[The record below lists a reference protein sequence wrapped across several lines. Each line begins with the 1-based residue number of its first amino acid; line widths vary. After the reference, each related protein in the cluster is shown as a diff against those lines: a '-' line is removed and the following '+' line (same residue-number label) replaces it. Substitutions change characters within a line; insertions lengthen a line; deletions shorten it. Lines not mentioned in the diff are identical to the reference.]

1 MTKIQINMKS
11 YLKFLSR
18 NKLYTAIE
26 AVGLA
31 VSLAFVI
38 LIGSYVV
45 QQYEVAHES
54 PQWKRTFVLG
64 TNEFLGLTYWDKE
77 ELEMNIPEVD
87 AATHAAMLWQPIV
100 REGNEP
106 LQCSGMETDA
116 DFFRVFPQYHLVE
129 GSLNDFV
136 SKDDVLIS
144 ESLARKIADQV
155 GNDVKTN
162 GNDIQTTGNDAQ
174 TTGKDAQTTGNDTSV
189 TPGLTGSLIG
199 KVINV
204 DGTDRTI
211 KGVYAD
217 FDGTFFMPYDIITHI
232 SGAWGAGMERNFG
245 SIGNYTTWFR
255 ARDDADAA
263 DVRAKV
269 KALLH
274 KNYDPIWGAEKVDAW
289 KVYRMDEAFFIT
301 GNSNGLTRQGN
312 ARMLRLLTVVVLL
325 LLLSA
330 IFNYVNLSLALTGK
344 RAKEMATRRLLGADK
359 TSILWKY
366 IGESVAF
373 TAVCFGAALLLAD
386 LLVPMMNSLVSTAD
400 PDEMMLGMGDT
411 SVRLSFL
418 LTSGYIVAYLAGI
431 MVLGVINGLLPAV
444 VASRYQPIDVIKG
457 TLRRRNKMVMS
468 KVFIVVQNVLSVFL
482 IALALV
488 MEVQMRHMLT
498 RPMHA
503 ATENL
508 YYIEYSA
515 KNYDAM
521 KLFKDKVEQLPFVTK
536 AGVGRGIPGM
546 INMTMGVKVDEVHR
560 VDMPVILCD
569 STYFKLLGLEVE
581 EDFGHPLVHSL
592 WMSRSAFNAAAVSD
606 TSTVFPRRINM
617 NGAQPEFIGGVVT
630 DFPAR
635 PASEGEIN
643 PNGGVIVTRAE
654 ELHYANCLLIGTTG
668 EDRSYDEAIRQAYRE
683 FRMETSGVEE
693 PAWRYGFV
701 HDIHRKM
708 LAPVQRTLRL
718 VELFAVLAVLISLL
732 GLLAMSTYFA
742 DENTK
747 QIAVRKVFGADVNS
761 ETRRAV
767 RSYMILVGAAC
778 LIGIPPA
785 VWASRL
791 YLERFAY
798 RIEGYGWVFALA
810 VLISLAIA
818 FGTVLWQ
825 TLKAA
830 KTNPSTELKKE

>member
-1 MTKIQINMKS
+1 MKS

-54 PQWKRTFVLG
+54 PDWKRTFVLG

-77 ELEMNIPEVD
+77 ELEMNIPEVE
-87 AATHAAMLWQPIV
+87 AATHVALLWQPLI
-100 REGNEP
+100 REGNEL
-106 LQCSGMETDA
+106 LQCAGMEADA
-116 DFFRVFPQYHLVE
+116 DFFKMFPQYRLVE
-129 GSLNDFV
+129 GRADDFV
-136 SKDDVLIS
+136 GKDDVLIS
-144 ESLARKIADQV
+144 ESLARKIADRV
-155 GNDVKTN
+155 GND
-162 GNDIQTTGNDAQ
+162 A
-174 TTGKDAQTTGNDTSV
+174 SV

-199 KVINV
+199 NTLNV
-204 DGTDRTI
+204 DESDRTI
-211 KGVYAD
+211 KGIFAD

-232 SGAWGAGMERNFG
+232 SGTWAAEQERSFG

-255 ARDDADAA
+255 ARDDADPA

-274 KNYDPIWGAEKVDAW
+274 KNYDAIWSAEKVDSW
-289 KVYRMDEAFFIT
+289 KAYRMDEAFFAT
-301 GNSNGLTRQGN
+301 GILNGLTRQGN
-312 ARMLRLLTVVVLL
+312 AQMLRLLTVVVLL

-330 IFNYVNLSLALTGK
+330 IFNYINLSLALTGK
-344 RAKEMATRRLLGADK
+344 RSKEMATRRLLGADK
-359 TSILWKY
+359 TGILWKY
-366 IGESVAF
+366 IAESVAF
-373 TAVCFGAALLLAD
+373 TAVCFAAALLLAD
-386 LLVPMMNSLVSTAD
+386 LLVPMMNSLVSSGN
-400 PDEMMLGMGDT
+400 PDELMLGIGDT
-411 SVRLSFL
+411 SVRLSFM
-418 LTSGYIVAYLAGI
+418 LTPGYILAYVAGI
-431 MVLGVINGLLPAV
+431 LILGVVNGLLPAI

-457 TLRRRNKMVMS
+457 TLRRRNKMVLS

-515 KNYDAM
+515 QNYDAM
-521 KLFKDKVEQLPFVTK
+521 KLFKDKVERLPFVTK
-536 AGVGRGIPGM
+536 AGVGRGIPGL
-546 INMTMGVKVDEVHR
+546 INMTIGIKVDEDHDI
-560 VDMPVILCD
+560 DMPVIACD
-569 STYFKLLGLEVE
+569 STYFQLLGLEVE

-592 WMSRSAFNAAAVSD
+592 WMSRSAFNAAGVSD
-606 TSTVFPRRINM
+606 TSTVFPRRISM
-617 NGAQPEFIGGVVT
+617 NGVQPEFIGGVVADYPT
-630 DFPAR
+630 R
-635 PASEGEIN
+635 PAAASTQY
-643 PNGGVIVTRAE
+643 PNGGIIVTRTE
-654 ELHYANCLLIGTTG
+654 ELRYLNCLLIGTTG
-668 EDRSYDEAIRQAYRE
+668 EDDSYDKAIRQAYRE
-683 FRMETSGVEE
+683 YRLETSGVEE
-693 PAWRYGFV
+693 PAWRYGFIK
-701 HDIHRKM
+701 DINRKQ
-708 LAPVQRTLRL
+708 LEPVRRTLRL
-718 VELFAVLAVLISLL
+718 VELFAFLAVLISLL

-747 QIAVRKVFGADVNS
+747 QIAVRKVFGSDVTH
-761 ETRRAV
+761 ETWRNV
-767 RSYMILVGAAC
+767 RSYMILVGVAC
-778 LIGIPPA
+778 LIGIPLA
-785 VWASRL
+785 VWAARL

-798 RIEGYGWVFALA
+798 RIEGYGWVFVVA
-810 VLISLAIA
+810 VIISLAIA

-830 KTNPSTELKKE
+830 KTNPAIELKKE

>member
-1 MTKIQINMKS
+1 MKS

-64 TNEFLGLTYWDKE
+64 TSEYLGLTYWDKE
-77 ELEMNIPEVD
+77 ELEMNIPEVH
-87 AATHAAMLWQPIV
+87 AATHVAMLWQPLI
-100 REGNEP
+100 RQGDQ
-106 LQCSGMETDA
+106 LLRCAGMEADA
-116 DFFRVFPQYHLVE
+116 DFFKVFPEYHLVE
-129 GSLNDFV
+129 GSAEDFV
-136 SKDDVLIS
+136 GKEDILIS
-144 ESLARKIADQV
+144 ESLARKL
-155 GNDVKTN
+155 
-162 GNDIQTTGNDAQ
+162 
-174 TTGKDAQTTGNDTSV
+174 SV
-189 TPGLTGSLIG
+189 DGDNLIG

-204 DGTDRTI
+204 DQSNRII
-211 KGVYAD
+211 KGVFAD
-217 FDGTFFMPYDIITHI
+217 FDDTYFMPYDIITHI
-232 SGAWGAGMERNFG
+232 SATWAAEQERNFG

-255 ARDDADAA
+255 AREDADLA

-274 KNYDPIWGAEKVDAW
+274 KNYDAIWSEEKVDSWRA
-289 KVYRMDEAFFIT
+289 YRMDEAFFST

-312 ARMLRLLTVVVLL
+312 TQMLKLLTIVVLL

-344 RAKEMATRRLLGADK
+344 RSKEMATRRLLGADK
-359 TSILWKY
+359 TGILWKY

-386 LLVPMMNSLVSTAD
+386 LLAPMMNSLVSTGD
-400 PDEMMLGMGDT
+400 PDELMLGIDT
-411 SVRLSFL
+411 SVRLSFM
-418 LTSGYIVAYLAGI
+418 LTPGYILAYIAGI
-431 MVLGVINGLLPAV
+431 LLLGTLCGLLPAI
-444 VASRYQPIDVIKG
+444 VASRYEPIDVIKG
-457 TLRRRNKMVMS
+457 TLRRRNKMVLS

-503 ATENL
+503 ASENR

-515 KNYDAM
+515 QNYDMM

-536 AGVGRGIPGM
+536 AGVGRGIPGL
-546 INMTMGVKVDEVHR
+546 INMTMGIKVDEERR

-581 EDFGHPLVHSL
+581 EDFGHPHTHSL

-635 PASEGEIN
+635 PASESSQN

-654 ELHYANCLLIGTTG
+654 ELRYTNCMLIGTTG
-668 EDRSYDEAIRQAYRE
+668 EDDSYDKAIRQAYRE
-683 FRMETSGVEE
+683 YRLETSGVEE

-701 HDIHRKM
+701 RDINRKT
-708 LAPVQRTLRL
+708 LAPVKRTLRL

-747 QIAVRKVFGADVNS
+747 QIAVRKVFGADVSS
-761 ETRRAV
+761 ETWRNV
-767 RSYMILVGAAC
+767 RSYMVLTGIAC
-778 LIGIPPA
+778 VIGIPLA
-785 VWASRL
+785 VWAAMV

-798 RIEGYGWVFALA
+798 RAEGYGWVFIVAA
-810 VLISLAIA
+810 IISLAIA

-830 KTNPSTELKKE
+830 KTNPAIELKKE

>member
-1 MTKIQINMKS
+1 MKS

-64 TNEFLGLTYWDKE
+64 TSEYLGLTYWDK
-77 ELEMNIPEVD
+77 PEVH
-87 AATHAAMLWQPIV
+87 AATHVAMLWQPLI
-100 REGNEP
+100 RQGDQL
-106 LQCSGMETDA
+106 LQCSGMEADA
-116 DFFRVFPQYHLVE
+116 DFFKVFPQYHLVE
-129 GSLNDFV
+129 GSADDFV
-136 SKDDVLIS
+136 GKEDILIS
-144 ESLARKIADQV
+144 ESLARKL
-155 GNDVKTN
+155 
-162 GNDIQTTGNDAQ
+162 
-174 TTGKDAQTTGNDTSV
+174 SV
-189 TPGLTGSLIG
+189 DGDNLIG

-204 DGTDRTI
+204 DQSDRTI
-211 KGVYAD
+211 KGIFAD

-232 SGAWGAGMERNFG
+232 SGTWAAEQERSFG

-255 ARDDADAA
+255 VREDADPA
-263 DVRAKV
+263 DVRNKV
-269 KALLH
+269 SALLH
-274 KNYDPIWGAEKVDAW
+274 KNYDPIWSAEKVNAW
-289 KVYRMDEAFFIT
+289 KAYRMDEAFFTT

-312 ARMLRLLTVVVLL
+312 AQMLRLLTVVVLL

-359 TSILWKY
+359 TGILWKY

-386 LLVPMMNSLVSTAD
+386 LLAPMMNSLVSTGD
-400 PDEMMLGMGDT
+400 PDELMLGIDT
-411 SVRLSFL
+411 SVRLSFM
-418 LTSGYIVAYLAGI
+418 LTPGYILAYIAGI
-431 MVLGVINGLLPAV
+431 LLLGTLCGLLPAI
-444 VASRYQPIDVIKG
+444 VASRYEPIDVIKG
-457 TLRRRNKMVMS
+457 TLRRRNKMVLS

-482 IALALV
+482 IALALL

-503 ATENL
+503 ASENR

-515 KNYDAM
+515 QNYDMM

-536 AGVGRGIPGM
+536 AGVGRGIPGL
-546 INMTMGVKVDEVHR
+546 INMTMGIKVDEEHR

-581 EDFGHPLVHSL
+581 EDFGHPLTHSL

-635 PASEGEIN
+635 PASESSQN

-654 ELHYANCLLIGTTG
+654 ELRYTNCMLIGTTG
-668 EDRSYDEAIRQAYRE
+668 EDDSYDKAIRQAYRE
-683 FRMETSGVEE
+683 YRLETSGVEE

-701 HDIHRKM
+701 RDINRKT
-708 LAPVQRTLRL
+708 LAPVKRTLRL

-747 QIAVRKVFGADVNS
+747 QIAVRKVFGSDVTH
-761 ETRRAV
+761 ETWRNV
-767 RSYMILVGAAC
+767 RSYMVLTGIAC
-778 LIGIPPA
+778 AIGIPLA
-785 VWASRL
+785 VWAARV

-798 RIEGYGWVFALA
+798 RVENYGWVFVVA
-810 VLISLAIA
+810 VIISLAIA
-818 FGTVLWQ
+818 LSPLVPCYG
-825 TLKAA
+825 KR
-830 KTNPSTELKKE
+830 

>member
-1 MTKIQINMKS
+1 MKS

-54 PQWKRTFVLG
+54 PEWKRTFVLG
-64 TNEFLGLTYWDKE
+64 SDDFLGLTYWDKE
-77 ELEMNIPEVD
+77 ELEMNIPEVE
-87 AATHAAMLWQPIV
+87 AATHIALLWQPVIQNG
-100 REGNEP
+100 EESIAANGFEAD
-106 LQCSGMETDA
+106 T
-116 DFFRVFPQYHLVE
+116 DFFRVFPQYRLLE
-129 GSLNDFV
+129 GGLEDFV
-136 SKDDVLIS
+136 GKDDILIS
-144 ESLARKIADQV
+144 ESLARKTGAQI
-155 GNDVKTN
+155 G
-162 GNDIQTTGNDAQ
+162 QTF
-174 TTGKDAQTTGNDTSV
+174 
-189 TPGLTGSLIG
+189 
-199 KVINV
+199 KV
-204 DGTDRTI
+204 DKEDRTV
-211 KGVYAD
+211 KGIFAD
-217 FDGTFFMPYDIITHI
+217 FDGSAFFMPADIITNI
-232 SGAWGAGMERNFG
+232 KRTWAAAQSKEFN

-255 ARDDADAA
+255 VRADADLN

-269 KALLH
+269 QALLH
-274 KNYDPIWGAEKVDAW
+274 KNYDPTWSAERVDKWHA
-289 KVYRMDEAFFIT
+289 YRMDEAFFFT
-301 GNSNGLTRQGN
+301 GSSTGLTRTGN
-312 ARMLRLLTVVVLL
+312 VQMLRLLTVVVLL

-359 TSILWKY
+359 NAILWKY

-373 TAVCFGAALLLAD
+373 TAVCFAAALVLAY
-386 LLVPMMNSLVSTAD
+386 LLVPMMNELVSSSD
-400 PDEMMLGMGDT
+400 PDEVMLGFDS
-411 SVRLSFL
+411 SVRLSFM
-418 LTSGYIVAYLAGI
+418 LTPGYILAYIAGI
-431 MVLGVINGLLPAV
+431 LLLGTLCGLLPAV

-457 TLRRRNKMVMS
+457 TLRRRNKMVLS

-488 MEVQMRHMLT
+488 MEMQMRHMLS
-498 RPMHA
+498 RPIHA
-503 ATENL
+503 AIDNR

-515 KNYDAM
+515 QDLDHM
-521 KLFKDKVEQLPFVTK
+521 KLFKDKVEELPFVTR
-536 AGVGRGIPGM
+536 AGVGRGIPGL
-546 INMTMGVKVDEVHR
+546 INMTMGIKVDEEHH

-581 EDFGHPLVHSL
+581 EDFGHPLTHSL

-635 PASEGEIN
+635 PASERSQN

-654 ELHYANCLLIGTTG
+654 ELRYANCMLIGTTG
-668 EDRSYDEAIRQAYRE
+668 EDESYEKAIRQAYRE
-683 FRMETSGVEE
+683 YRLETSGVEE

-701 HDIHRKM
+701 RDINEKM
-708 LAPVQRTLRL
+708 LAPVKRTLRL

-747 QIAVRKVFGADVNS
+747 QIAVRKVFGSDVTH
-761 ETRRAV
+761 ETWRNV
-767 RSYMILVGAAC
+767 RSYMILVGVAC
-778 LIGIPPA
+778 LVGIPLA
-785 VWASRL
+785 IWAARV

-798 RIEGYGWVFALA
+798 RVQDYGWVFVVA
-810 VLISLAIA
+810 VIISLAIA

-830 KTNPSTELKKE
+830 KTNPAIELKKE

>member
-1 MTKIQINMKS
+1 MKS

-64 TNEFLGLTYWDKE
+64 SDEFLGLTYWDKE

-100 REGNEP
+100 RQGNE
-106 LQCSGMETDA
+106 LIQCYGMETDA
-116 DFFRVFPQYHLVE
+116 DFFRVFPEYTLTQ
-129 GSLNDFV
+129 GSAEDFLG
-136 SKDDVLIS
+136 KDDVLIS
-144 ESLARKIADQV
+144 EALARKLSRGGETV
-155 GNDVKTN
+155 
-162 GNDIQTTGNDAQ
+162 
-174 TTGKDAQTTGNDTSV
+174 
-189 TPGLTGSLIG
+189 IG

-204 DGTDRTI
+204 DESDRTI
-211 KGVYAD
+211 KGIYSD
-217 FDGTFFMPYDIITHI
+217 FNGTFFMPYEIITHI
-232 SGAWGAGMERNFG
+232 SGTWAAEGERNFG

-255 ARDDADAA
+255 VRDDADPA

-274 KNYDPIWGAEKVDAW
+274 KNYDSIWSAEKVNSW
-289 KVYRMDEAFFIT
+289 KAFRMDEAFFAT
-301 GNSNGLTRQGN
+301 GNSNGLTRQGS
-312 ARMLRLLTVVVLL
+312 AQMLKLLTIVVLL

-359 TSILWKY
+359 KSILWKY

-373 TAVCFGAALLLAD
+373 TAVCFAAALLLAD
-386 LLVPMMNSLVSTAD
+386 LLVPMMNSLISTSD
-400 PDEMMLGMGDT
+400 PDELMLGMGDT
-411 SVRLSFL
+411 SVRLSFMM
-418 LTSGYIVAYLAGI
+418 TPGYILVYIAGI
-431 MVLGVINGLLPAV
+431 LLLGAVCGILPAII
-444 VASRYQPIDVIKG
+444 ASRYEPIDVIKG

-468 KVFIVVQNVLSVFL
+468 TVFIVVQNVLSVFL
-482 IALALV
+482 IALALL

-503 ATENL
+503 STDNR

-515 KNYDAM
+515 QNYDAM
-521 KLFKDKVEQLPFVTK
+521 KLFKDKVEALPFVTR
-536 AGVGRGIPGM
+536 AGVGRGIPGL
-546 INMTMGVKVDEVHR
+546 INMTMGVKVDEEHR

-581 EDFGHPLVHSL
+581 EDFGHPLTHSL

-630 DFPAR
+630 DFPTR
-635 PASEGEIN
+635 PASESNQN

-654 ELHYANCLLIGTTG
+654 ELRYANCMLIGTTG
-668 EDRSYDEAIRQAYRE
+668 EDDSYDKAIRQAYRE
-683 FRMETSGVEE
+683 YRLETSGVEE

-701 HDIHRKM
+701 RDINKKM
-708 LAPVQRTLRL
+708 LAPVKRTLRL
-718 VELFAVLAVLISLL
+718 VELFAALAVLISLL

-747 QIAVRKVFGADVNS
+747 QIAVRKVFGADVNR
-761 ETRRAV
+761 ETWRNV
-767 RSYMILVGAAC
+767 RSYMLLTGIAC
-778 LIGIPPA
+778 VIGIPLA
-785 VWASRL
+785 VWAARI

-798 RIEGYGWVFALA
+798 RIEVYGWVFAVA
-810 VLISLAIA
+810 VIISLAIS

-830 KTNPSTELKKE
+830 KTNPATELKKE

>member
-1 MTKIQINMKS
+1 MHS

-26 AVGLA
+26 VVGLA
-31 VSLAFVI
+31 VSLTFVI

-64 TNEFLGLTYWDKE
+64 TGEFIGLTYWDKE
-77 ELEMNIPEVD
+77 ELEMNIPEVE
-87 AATHAAMLWQPIV
+87 AATRATLLWQPVIQNGEEV
-100 REGNEP
+100 
-106 LQCSGMETDA
+106 LQTAGMEADA
-116 DFFRVFPQYHLVE
+116 DFFKVFPQYRIIE
-129 GSLNDFV
+129 GSADSFV
-136 SKDDVLIS
+136 GKDDVLIS
-144 ESLARKIADQV
+144 ESLARKL
-155 GNDVKTN
+155 
-162 GNDIQTTGNDAQ
+162 
-174 TTGKDAQTTGNDTSV
+174 SV
-189 TPGLTGSLIG
+189 DGDNLIG
-199 KVINV
+199 RVINV
-204 DGTDRTI
+204 DQSERTI
-211 KGVYAD
+211 KGVFAD
-217 FDGTFFMPYDIITHI
+217 FDGTYFMPYDIITHI
-232 SGAWGAGMERNFG
+232 SATWAAEQERNFG

-255 ARDDADAA
+255 AREDADPA

-274 KNYDPIWGAEKVDAW
+274 KNYDAIWSEEKVDSWRA
-289 KVYRMDEAFFIT
+289 YRMDEAFFST

-312 ARMLRLLTVVVLL
+312 AQMLKLLTIVVLL

-330 IFNYVNLSLALTGK
+330 VFNYVNLSLALTGK
-344 RAKEMATRRLLGADK
+344 RSKEMATRRLLGAEK
-359 TSILWKY
+359 TGILWKY

-373 TAVCFGAALLLAD
+373 TAVCFAAALLLAD
-386 LLVPMMNSLVSTAD
+386 LLAPMMNSLVSTGD
-400 PDEMMLGMGDT
+400 PDELMLGIGDT
-411 SVRLSFL
+411 SVRLSFMM
-418 LTSGYIVAYLAGI
+418 TPGYILAYIAGI
-431 MVLGVINGLLPAV
+431 VVLGVVNGLLPAFA
-444 VASRYQPIDVIKG
+444 ASRYQPIDVIKG
-457 TLRRRNKMVMS
+457 TLRRRNKMVLS

-515 KNYDAM
+515 QNYDAM

-536 AGVGRGIPGM
+536 SGVGRGIPGL
-546 INMTMGVKVDEVHR
+546 INMTMGVKVDEEHR
-560 VDMPVILCD
+560 VDMPIIICD

-581 EDFGHPLVHSL
+581 EDFGHPLTHSL

-635 PASEGEIN
+635 PASESSQN
-643 PNGGVIVTRAE
+643 PNGGVIVTRTE
-654 ELHYANCLLIGTTG
+654 ELRYANCMLIGTTG
-668 EDRSYDEAIRQAYRE
+668 EDDSYDKGIRQAYRE
-683 FRMETSGVEE
+683 YRLETAGVEE

-701 HDIHRKM
+701 RDINKKM

-747 QIAVRKVFGADVNS
+747 QIAVRKVFGSDVTH
-761 ETRRAV
+761 ETWRNV
-767 RSYMILVGAAC
+767 RSYMILVGVAC
-778 LIGIPPA
+778 LVGIPLA
-785 VWASRL
+785 IWAASI
-791 YLERFAY
+791 YLQRFAY
-798 RIEGYGWVFALA
+798 RVEGYGWVFALA
-810 VLISLAIA
+810 VVISLAIA

-825 TLKAA
+825 VLKAA
-830 KTNPSTELKKE
+830 KTNPAIELKKE

>member
-1 MTKIQINMKS
+1 MKS

-64 TNEFLGLTYWDKE
+64 TDEFLGLTYWDKE
-77 ELEMNIPEVD
+77 ELEMNIPEVQ
-87 AATHAAMLWQPIV
+87 AATHLAMLWQPLI
-100 REGNEP
+100 REGNEL
-106 LQCSGMETDA
+106 LQCAGMEADA
-116 DFFRVFPQYHLVE
+116 DFFKVFPEYHLVE
-129 GSLNDFV
+129 GSAEDFV
-136 SKDDVLIS
+136 GKDDVLIS
-144 ESLARKIADQV
+144 ESLARKL
-155 GNDVKTN
+155 
-162 GNDIQTTGNDAQ
+162 
-174 TTGKDAQTTGNDTSV
+174 SV
-189 TPGLTGSLIG
+189 DGDNLIG
-199 KVINV
+199 KIINV
-204 DGTDRTI
+204 NESDRTI
-211 KGVYAD
+211 KGIFAD

-232 SGAWGAGMERNFG
+232 SATWAAEQERNFG

-255 ARDDADAA
+255 VREDADPA

-269 KALLH
+269 SALLH
-274 KNYDPIWGAEKVDAW
+274 KNYDPIWSAEKVNAW
-289 KVYRMDEAFFIT
+289 KAYRMDEAFFTT

-312 ARMLRLLTVVVLL
+312 AQMLRLLTVVVLL

-344 RAKEMATRRLLGADK
+344 RSKEMATRRLLGADK
-359 TSILWKY
+359 TGILWKY

-386 LLVPMMNSLVSTAD
+386 LLAPMMNSLVSTGD
-400 PDEMMLGMGDT
+400 PDELMLGIGDT
-411 SVRLSFL
+411 SVRLSFMM
-418 LTSGYIVAYLAGI
+418 TPGYILAYIAGI
-431 MVLGVINGLLPAV
+431 LLLGTICGLLPAV
-444 VASRYQPIDVIKG
+444 VASRYEPIDVIKG
-457 TLRRRNKMVMS
+457 TLRRRSKMVLS

-515 KNYDAM
+515 RDYDMM
-521 KLFKDKVEQLPFVTK
+521 KLFKDKVEALPFVTK
-536 AGVGRGIPGM
+536 AGVGRGIPGL
-546 INMTMGVKVDEVHR
+546 INMTMGIKVDEEHH

-581 EDFGHPLVHSL
+581 EDFGHPLTHSL

-630 DFPAR
+630 DYPTR
-635 PASEGEIN
+635 PASESSQN

-654 ELHYANCLLIGTTG
+654 ELRYANCMLIGTTG
-668 EDRSYDEAIRQAYRE
+668 EDDSYDKAIRQAYRE
-683 FRMETSGVEE
+683 YRLETSGVEE

-701 HDIHRKM
+701 RDINKKM
-708 LAPVQRTLRL
+708 LAPVKRTLRL

-747 QIAVRKVFGADVNS
+747 QIAVRKVFGSDVTH
-761 ETRRAV
+761 ETWRNV
-767 RSYMILVGAAC
+767 RSYMILVGVAC
-778 LIGIPPA
+778 LVGIPLA
-785 VWASRL
+785 VWASRV

-798 RIEGYGWVFALA
+798 RVEGYGLVFVVA
-810 VLISLAIA
+810 VIISLAIA

-830 KTNPSTELKKE
+830 KTNPAVELKKE

>member
-1 MTKIQINMKS
+1 MKS

-64 TNEFLGLTYWDKE
+64 TSEYLGLTYWDKE
-77 ELEMNIPEVD
+77 ELEMNIPEVH
-87 AATHAAMLWQPIV
+87 AATHVAMLWQPLIRQGDQV
-100 REGNEP
+100 
-106 LQCSGMETDA
+106 LQCSGMEADA
-116 DFFRVFPQYHLVE
+116 DFFKVFPQYHLVE
-129 GSLNDFV
+129 GSADDFV
-136 SKDDVLIS
+136 GKEDILIS
-144 ESLARKIADQV
+144 ESLARKL
-155 GNDVKTN
+155 
-162 GNDIQTTGNDAQ
+162 
-174 TTGKDAQTTGNDTSV
+174 SV
-189 TPGLTGSLIG
+189 DGDNLIG

-204 DGTDRTI
+204 DQSDRTI
-211 KGVYAD
+211 KGIFAD

-232 SGAWGAGMERNFG
+232 SGTWAAEQERSFG

-255 ARDDADAA
+255 VREDADPA
-263 DVRAKV
+263 DVRNKV
-269 KALLH
+269 SALLH
-274 KNYDPIWGAEKVDAW
+274 KNYDPIWSAEKVNAW
-289 KVYRMDEAFFIT
+289 KAYRMDEAFFTT

-312 ARMLRLLTVVVLL
+312 AQMLRLLTVVVLL

-359 TSILWKY
+359 TGILWKY

-386 LLVPMMNSLVSTAD
+386 LLAPMMNSLVSTGD
-400 PDEMMLGMGDT
+400 PDELMLGIDT
-411 SVRLSFL
+411 SVRLSFM
-418 LTSGYIVAYLAGI
+418 LTPGYILAYIAGI
-431 MVLGVINGLLPAV
+431 LLLGTLCGLLPAI
-444 VASRYQPIDVIKG
+444 VASRYEPIDVIKG
-457 TLRRRNKMVMS
+457 TLRRRNKMVLS

-503 ATENL
+503 ASENR

-515 KNYDAM
+515 QNYDMM

-536 AGVGRGIPGM
+536 AGVGRGIPGL
-546 INMTMGVKVDEVHR
+546 INMTMGIKVDEEHR

-581 EDFGHPLVHSL
+581 EDFGHPLTHSL

-635 PASEGEIN
+635 PASESSQN

-654 ELHYANCLLIGTTG
+654 ELRYTNCMLIGTTG
-668 EDRSYDEAIRQAYRE
+668 EDDSYDKAIRQAYRE
-683 FRMETSGVEE
+683 YRLETSGVEE

-701 HDIHRKM
+701 RDINRKT
-708 LAPVQRTLRL
+708 LAPVKRTLRL

-747 QIAVRKVFGADVNS
+747 QIAVRKVFGADVSS
-761 ETRRAV
+761 ETWRNV
-767 RSYMILVGAAC
+767 RSYMVLTGIAC
-778 LIGIPPA
+778 VIGIPLA
-785 VWASRL
+785 VWAAMV

-798 RIEGYGWVFALA
+798 RAEGYGWVFIVAA
-810 VLISLAIA
+810 IISLAIA

-830 KTNPSTELKKE
+830 KTNPAIELKKE

>member
-1 MTKIQINMKS
+1 MKS

-64 TNEFLGLTYWDKE
+64 SDEFLGLTYWDKE
-77 ELEMNIPEVD
+77 ELELNIPEVQ
-87 AATHAAMLWQPIV
+87 AATRAALLWQPVIQHG
-100 REGNEP
+100 EQP
-106 LQCSGMETDA
+106 LQASGIEADS
-116 DFFRVFPQYHLVE
+116 DFFQVFPEYHLIE
-129 GSLNDFV
+129 GSLEDFV
-136 SKDDVLIS
+136 GKEDVLIS
-144 ESLARKIADQV
+144 ASLARKMNAQV
-155 GNDVKTN
+155 GQV
-162 GNDIQTTGNDAQ
+162 I
-174 TTGKDAQTTGNDTSV
+174 
-189 TPGLTGSLIG
+189 
-199 KVINV
+199 KVDKV
-204 DGTDRTI
+204 DRTI
-211 KGVYAD
+211 KGIYAD
-217 FDGTFFMPYDIITHI
+217 FDGAFFMPADIITNI
-232 SGAWGAGMERNFG
+232 ANSWAAEQGKAFN

-255 ARDDADAA
+255 VRENADLA
-263 DVRAKV
+263 DVQAKV

-274 KNYDPIWGAEKVDAW
+274 KNYDASWGAEKVDAW
-289 KVYRMDEAFFIT
+289 KAYRMDEAFFFT
-301 GNSNGLTRQGN
+301 GSSNGLTRTGN
-312 ARMLRLLTVVVLL
+312 AQMLRLLTIVVLL

-344 RAKEMATRRLLGADK
+344 RAKEMATRRLLGADR
-359 TSILWKY
+359 TGILWKY

-373 TAVCFGAALLLAD
+373 TAVSFAAALLLAD
-386 LLVPMMNSLVSTAD
+386 LLAPMVNSLVSTSD
-400 PDEMMLGMGDT
+400 PDELMPGIGDT
-411 SVRLSFL
+411 SVRLSFMI
-418 LTSGYIVAYLAGI
+418 TPGYILAYLAGI
-431 MVLGVINGLLPAV
+431 LVLGVINGLLPAFA
-444 VASRYQPIDVIKG
+444 ASRYEPIDVIKG
-457 TLRRRNKMVMS
+457 TLRRRNKMILN

-482 IALALV
+482 IAMALV

-503 ATENL
+503 ATDNL

-515 KNYDAM
+515 QNYDAM
-521 KLFKDKVEQLPFVTK
+521 RLFKDKVERLPFVTK
-536 AGVGRGIPGM
+536 AGVGRGIPGI
-546 INMTMGVKVDEVHR
+546 INMTMGIKVDEEHR
-560 VDMPVILCD
+560 VDMPVIICD

-581 EDFGHPLVHSL
+581 EDFGHPLTHSL

-630 DFPAR
+630 DYPTR
-635 PASEGEIN
+635 PASESSQN

-654 ELHYANCLLIGTTG
+654 ELYFANCLLIGTTG
-668 EDRSYDEAIRQAYRE
+668 EDKSYEDQILQAYRE
-683 FRMETSGVEE
+683 FRLETSGVEE

-701 HDIHRKM
+701 KDINRKQ
-708 LAPVQRTLRL
+708 LAPVKRTLRL
-718 VELFAVLAVLISLL
+718 VELFAVLSVLIALL

-747 QIAVRKVFGADVNS
+747 QIAVRKVFGSDVS
-761 ETRRAV
+761 HETWRNV
-767 RSYMILVGAAC
+767 RSYMVLTGIACLVGIPLAIWAA
-778 LIGIPPA
+778 
-785 VWASRL
+785 RL
-791 YLERFAY
+791 YLQRFAY
-798 RIEGYGWVFALA
+798 RVEGYGWVFIVAT
-810 VLISLAIA
+810 LISLAIA

-830 KTNPSTELKKE
+830 RTNPAIELKKE

>member
-1 MTKIQINMKS
+1 MKS

-54 PQWKRTFVLG
+54 PQWKRSFVLG
-64 TNEFLGLTYWDKE
+64 TDEFLGLTYWDKE
-77 ELEMNIPEVD
+77 ELELNIPEVE
-87 AATHAAMLWQPIV
+87 AATHVTMLWQPLI
-100 REGNEP
+100 REGDQR
-106 LQCSGMETDA
+106 LQCAGIETDA
-116 DFFRVFPQYHLVE
+116 DFFKVFPQYRLVE
-129 GSLNDFV
+129 GNAGDFV
-136 SKDDVLIS
+136 GKDDVLIS
-144 ESLARKIADQV
+144 ESLARRLS
-155 GNDVKTN
+155 
-162 GNDIQTTGNDAQ
+162 
-174 TTGKDAQTTGNDTSV
+174 KDG
-189 TPGLTGSLIG
+189 GSLIG
-199 KVINV
+199 SVINV
-204 DGTDRTI
+204 DESNRTV
-211 KGVYAD
+211 KGIFAD
-217 FDGTFFMPYDIITHI
+217 FDGTYFMPCYIITHI
-232 SGAWGAGMERNFG
+232 SGTWAAEQERNFG

-255 ARDDADAA
+255 AREDADPG

-274 KNYDPIWGAEKVDAW
+274 KNYDPVWSAEKVDAW
-289 KVYRMDEAFFIT
+289 KAYRMDEAFFAT

-312 ARMLRLLTVVVLL
+312 ARMLRLLTIVVLL

-344 RAKEMATRRLLGADK
+344 RSKEMATRRLLGAGK
-359 TSILWKY
+359 TGILWKY
-366 IGESVAF
+366 VGESVAF
-373 TAVCFGAALLLAD
+373 TAVCFAAALLLAY
-386 LLVPMMNSLVSTAD
+386 LLTPMINRLLSTGD
-400 PDEMMLGMGDT
+400 PEMVGLGFDT
-411 SVRLSFL
+411 SVGLSFMM
-418 LTSGYIVAYLAGI
+418 TPGYILAYVAGI
-431 MVLGVINGLLPAV
+431 LILGVVNGLLPAI

-457 TLRRRNKMVMS
+457 TLRRRNKMVLS

-515 KNYDAM
+515 RDYGMM

-536 AGVGRGIPGM
+536 VGVGRGIPGL
-546 INMTMGVKVDEVHR
+546 INMTMGVKVDEDHH
-560 VDMPVILCD
+560 VDMPIILCD
-569 STYFKLLGLEVE
+569 SSYFQLLGLEVE
-581 EDFGHPLVHSL
+581 EDFGHPLTHSL

-606 TSTVFPRRINM
+606 TSTLFPRRINM

-635 PASEGEIN
+635 PASEDNLN
-643 PNGGVIVTRAE
+643 PNGSVIVTRAE
-654 ELHYANCLLIGTTG
+654 ELRYANSLLIGTIG
-668 EDRSYDEAIRQAYRE
+668 EDKSYDEAIRQAYRAY
-683 FRMETSGVEE
+683 RLETSGVEE
-693 PAWRYGFV
+693 PAWRYGFLR
-701 HDIHRKM
+701 DMNKKI
-708 LAPVQRTLRL
+708 LAPVQKTLRL
-718 VELFAVLAVLISLL
+718 VELFALLAVLISLM

-742 DENTK
+742 DENTR
-747 QIAVRKVFGADVNS
+747 QIAVRKVFGADVSS
-761 ETRRAV
+761 ETWRNV
-767 RSYMILVGAAC
+767 RSYMVLTGIAC
-778 LIGIPPA
+778 VIGIPLA
-785 VWASRL
+785 VWAASL

-798 RIEGYGWVFALA
+798 RIEGYGWVFAVA
-810 VLISLAIA
+810 AFISLAIA

-830 KTNPSTELKKE
+830 RTQPARELKKE

>member
-1 MTKIQINMKS
+1 MKS

-87 AATHAAMLWQPIV
+87 AATHAAMLWQPLI
-100 REGNEP
+100 RQGNE
-106 LQCSGMETDA
+106 LLSCAGMETDA
-116 DFFRVFPQYHLVE
+116 DFFKVFPQYHLVE
-129 GSLNDFV
+129 GSAEDFV
-136 SKDDVLIS
+136 GKDDILIS
-144 ESLARKIADQV
+144 ESLARKL
-155 GNDVKTN
+155 
-162 GNDIQTTGNDAQ
+162 
-174 TTGKDAQTTGNDTSV
+174 SV
-189 TPGLTGSLIG
+189 DGDNPIG

-204 DGTDRTI
+204 DDSKRTI
-211 KGVYAD
+211 KGIYAD

-232 SGAWGAGMERNFG
+232 SGTWAAEGERNFG

-255 ARDDADAA
+255 VREDADPA
-263 DVRAKV
+263 DVWNKV
-269 KALLH
+269 SALLH
-274 KNYDPIWGAEKVDAW
+274 KNYDPIWSSEKVNAW
-289 KVYRMDEAFFIT
+289 KAYRMDEAFFTT

-312 ARMLRLLTVVVLL
+312 ARMLRLLTIVVLL

-344 RAKEMATRRLLGADK
+344 RSKEMATRRLLGAGK
-359 TSILWKY
+359 TGILWKY
-366 IGESVAF
+366 IAESVAF
-373 TAVCFGAALLLAD
+373 TAVCFATALLLAD
-386 LLVPMMNSLVSTAD
+386 LLAPMMNSLVSTSD
-400 PDEMMLGMGDT
+400 PDELMLGMGDT
-411 SVRLSFL
+411 SVRLSFM
-418 LTSGYIVAYLAGI
+418 LTPGYILAYLAGI
-431 MVLGVINGLLPAV
+431 LVLGSICGLLPAI

-457 TLRRRNKMVMS
+457 TLRRRNKMVLS

-503 ATENL
+503 ATDNL

-515 KNYDAM
+515 QNYDAM
-521 KLFKDKVEQLPFVTK
+521 KLFKDKVEALPFVTK
-536 AGVGRGIPGM
+536 AGVGRGIPGL
-546 INMTMGVKVDEVHR
+546 INMTMGIKVDEEHH

-569 STYFKLLGLEVE
+569 SSYFKLLGLEVE
-581 EDFGHPLVHSL
+581 EDFGHPLTHSL

-617 NGAQPEFIGGVVT
+617 NGAQPEFIGGVVADYPT
-630 DFPAR
+630 R
-635 PASEGEIN
+635 PASESSQN

-654 ELHYANCLLIGTTG
+654 ELRYANCMLIGTTG
-668 EDRSYDEAIRQAYRE
+668 EDDSYDKAIRQAYRE
-683 FRMETSGVEE
+683 YRLETSGVEE

-701 HDIHRKM
+701 RDINRKM
-708 LAPVQRTLRL
+708 LAPVKRTLRL

-747 QIAVRKVFGADVNS
+747 QIAVRKVFGSDVTH
-761 ETRRAV
+761 ETWRNV
-767 RSYMILVGAAC
+767 RSYMVLTGIAC
-778 LIGIPPA
+778 AIGIPLA
-785 VWASRL
+785 VWAARV
-791 YLERFAY
+791 YLERFVY
-798 RIEGYGWVFALA
+798 RVENYGWVFVVA
-810 VLISLAIA
+810 VIISLAIA

-830 KTNPSTELKKE
+830 KTNPAIELKKE